1 MLSFPSLGSSSLID
15 NCTDYWLL
23 TVKISILLSATEMQK
38 KRSILSPFF
47 NTPVQLLE
55 HWFTFQI
62 AGWMSKWTEL
72 RKIWFL
78 FIFWPNTIHTSTTV
92 FQVREISPEML
103 LTGLMRWDW
112 PLPVQSLL
120 SFVRHFRRIITRW
133 QQHINHKF
141 CCQRPSKNRVFN
153 DVFLQ
158 ILFFN
163 NIIPATR

>member
-1 MLSFPSLGSSSLID
+1 MLSFPSLGSSFLID
-15 NCTDYWLL
+15 NYTDYWLL

-62 AGWMSKWTEL
+62 AGWISKWTEL

-112 PLPVQSLL
+112 PLPVQPLL
-120 SFVRHFRRIITRW
+120 FCAAF
-133 QQHINHKF
+133 QENNHQMAAAHK
-141 CCQRPSKNRVFN
+141 P
-153 DVFLQ
+153 Q
-158 ILFFN
+158 ILLPKAIKKQSF
-163 NIIPATR
+163 